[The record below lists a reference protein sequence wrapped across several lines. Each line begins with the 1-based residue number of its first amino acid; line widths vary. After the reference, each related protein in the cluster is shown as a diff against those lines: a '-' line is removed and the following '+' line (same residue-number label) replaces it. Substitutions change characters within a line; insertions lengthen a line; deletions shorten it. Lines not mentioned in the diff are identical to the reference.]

1 MDTLLAIASRREV
14 RDYRPDPLPDELV
27 VRLLEAGRIAGSSR
41 NRQPVR
47 FVVVRT
53 RALLDEL
60 AATASRATNLLGAP
74 LLIALTVH
82 GEGNTSFDA
91 GRTAQNMMLA
101 AWSEGV
107 VSCPNG
113 VRDAELANR
122 ICGGDVKLVLSF
134 GYPAKDWDANAH
146 SAEEWLA
153 RAKRKPFD
161 EIVRRV

>member
-1 MDTLLAIASRREV
+1 MDAFLAIASKRDL
-14 RDYRPDPLPDELV
+14 RDYAETAIPSDVER
-27 VRLLEAGRIAGSSR
+27 RILEAGRIAGSSQ
-41 NRQPVR
+41 NRQAR
-47 FVVVRT
+47 EFVVVEQ
-53 RALLDEL
+53 AKDEL
-60 AATASRATNLLGAP
+60 ANAVYAPRNVATARLVVAIVGTAGGVDSGRA
-74 LLIALTVH
+74 
-82 GEGNTSFDA
+82 
-91 GRTAQNMMLA
+91 AQNMMLA

-113 VRDAELANR
+113 VRHAELANR

-153 RAKRKPFD
+153 RARRKPFD